1 MSYCMASIMMT
12 VVNKFV
18 VSGRQFSM
26 TFLRERASLILITA
40 RLTGVMPSPHHSVRC
55 LRAVRPRRQVDR
67 LDHL

>member
-1 MSYCMASIMMT
+1 MASIMMT

-26 TFLRERASLILITA
+26 TFLRERASLILIGT
-40 RLTGVMPSPHHSVRC
+40 RLTDVILSPHDPVRR
-55 LRAVRPRRQVDR
+55 LRAVRPRRQMDR